1 MDYSRRKLAR
11 TVKTP
16 FDILQSKL
24 NFYRYLF
31 SFCSGFLTCLVWVL
45 LYGY

>member
-1 MDYSRRKLAR
+1 MDYSRRQLAR

-24 NFYRYLF
+24 NFYRNLF
-31 SFCSGFLTCLVWVL
+31 CFFAGFLTCLLWVFV
-45 LYGY
+45 YG